1 MSPEK
6 YSRNHPRQRVLKD
19 GKLISSDMATMVDV
33 KIRDMSEKGARVE
46 SSTPIHLPDRFGLLV
61 VSNKMIYPAVARW
74 QKGNLIGI
82 EFIGKGRPA
91 GLRAT
96 KSSIQNCGIIG

>member
-1 MSPEK
+1 M
-6 YSRNHPRQRVLKD
+6 YARNHPRQKVLKD
-19 GKLISSDMATMVDV
+19 GKLISNDMATMVDV
-33 KIRDMSEKGARVE
+33 KIRDMSERGARVE
-46 SSTPIHLPDRFGLLV
+46 SPSLIQLPDRFGLLV

-82 EFIGKGRPA
+82 EFTGKRRPA

-96 KSSIQNCGIIG
+96 KLGNLP

>member
-1 MSPEK
+1 MNMALEK
-6 YSRNHPRQRVLKD
+6 NSRTHSRQKVLKD
-19 GKLISSDMATMVDV
+19 GKLISKDMATMVDV

-46 SSTPIHLPDRFGLLV
+46 SSAPIHLPDRFGLLV

-74 QKGNLIGI
+74 QRGNLIGI
-82 EFIGKGRPA
+82 EFIGQRRPA

-96 KSSIQNCGIIG
+96 KSSITN

>member
-1 MSPEK
+1 MRPENR
-6 YSRNHPRQRVLKD
+6 SLNHPRQRVLKD
-19 GKLISSDMATMVDV
+19 GKLISNNMATVVDV

-46 SSTPIHLPDRFGLLV
+46 SSSPIHLPDRFGLLV

-82 EFIGKGRPA
+82 EFIGERRPA

-96 KSSIQNCGIIG
+96 KLGILP